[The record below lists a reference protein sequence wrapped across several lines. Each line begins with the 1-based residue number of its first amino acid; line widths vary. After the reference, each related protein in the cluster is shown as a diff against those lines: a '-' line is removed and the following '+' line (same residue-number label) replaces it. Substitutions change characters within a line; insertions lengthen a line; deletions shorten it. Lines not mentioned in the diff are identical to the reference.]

1 MARLTAVFHKF
12 FLFCSLIIPCLLP
25 AQTQLAVVSAANYQ
39 SSVAPGSIA
48 AVFGSSLATT
58 TESAQLDSSGQLP
71 TQLGGT
77 TVTIDGQAA
86 LLIYVSPRQI
96 NLVVPE
102 GTQLGT
108 PAVLVSTINGR
119 VQGTAT
125 VRKIAPALF
134 SSNGSGAGPG
144 AILNAVTYA
153 QGPFLVETSE
163 NGGDDKRTR
172 LAVYATGIRLAGE
185 SPVRAQARTD
195 SGNALDLPVE
205 YAGPA
210 PGFFGLDQVNV
221 VLPAQAD
228 GLSVHLSL
236 TAESVISNSVDFSVA
251 SLPANRVGLAGLTLS
266 KTIVKGGDPVS
277 ATVSLNAASPARGIV
292 VQLLSTNGAI
302 AKVPALVMVPEHE
315 FSVDVPIQTSPPLF
329 AQDAQ
334 ISAAVLGVTRSA
346 TLRVNPSNTPS
357 LSGISVNAA
366 RVTNGG
372 NVQGTVT
379 ISANAPFGGVSV
391 ALQSD
396 NASLM
401 VPAGVTI
408 PFGQTSAS
416 FTATT
421 TTVADVVVAK
431 ITATLE
437 GVSQSASITVNPTL
451 ILTLTSDTIAGGS
464 ETTARVTLSDPA
476 PTGSAIIQLQ
486 TSDPAVV
493 RLPASVTIT
502 AGQTSA
508 DFTIQTTPPA
518 SDRAVVITATY
529 RGASQG
535 KTLTVTSGFQIAI
548 SKLEIVP
555 TTVKGGMNA
564 TGTVTLNQPAGFG
577 GVRIS
582 LTSDNILVAAV
593 DVFALVPAGQTSG
606 TFTIRTSPVASPRVV
621 NITAATGGAAKTAA
635 LTVN

>member
-1 MARLTAVFHKF
+1 
-12 FLFCSLIIPCLLP
+12 
-25 AQTQLAVVSAANYQ
+25 
-39 SSVAPGSIA
+39 
-48 AVFGSSLATT
+48 
-58 TESAQLDSSGQLP
+58 
-71 TQLGGT
+71 
-77 TVTIDGQAA
+77 
-86 LLIYVSPRQI
+86 
-96 NLVVPE
+96 
-102 GTQLGT
+102 
-108 PAVLVSTINGR
+108 
-119 VQGTAT
+119 
-125 VRKIAPALF
+125 
-134 SSNGSGAGPG
+134 
-144 AILNAVTYA
+144 
-153 QGPFLVETSE
+153 
-163 NGGDDKRTR
+163 
-172 LAVYATGIRLAGE
+172 
-185 SPVRAQARTD
+185 
-195 SGNALDLPVE
+195 
-205 YAGPA
+205 
-210 PGFFGLDQVNV
+210 
-221 VLPAQAD
+221 
-228 GLSVHLSL
+228 
-236 TAESVISNSVDFSVA
+236 
-251 SLPANRVGLAGLTLS
+251 
-266 KTIVKGGDPVS
+266 
-277 ATVSLNAASPARGIV
+277 
-292 VQLLSTNGAI
+292 
-302 AKVPALVMVPEHE
+302 
-315 FSVDVPIQTSPPLF
+315 
-329 AQDAQ
+329 
-334 ISAAVLGVTRSA
+334 
-346 TLRVNPSNTPS
+346 
-357 LSGISVNAA
+357 
-366 RVTNGG
+366 
-372 NVQGTVT
+372 
-379 ISANAPFGGVSV
+379 
-391 ALQSD
+391 
-396 NASLM
+396 M

-464 ETTARVTLSDPA
+464 QTTARVTLSDPA
-476 PTGSAIIQLQ
+476 PSGSAIIQLQ

-593 DVFALVPAGQTSG
+593 DVFALVPAGQTSVA
-606 TFTIRTSPVASPRVV
+606 FAIRTGPVTSPRTA
-621 NITAATGGAAKTAA
+621 NITAETGGASKTAT